1 MKNSFQSVNWRYL
14 FRESVLILLL
24 SYFLLLASTHN
35 GLVNMHIF
43 SITTA
48 LFALIAI
55 LWIVFGQQVSIGKEL
70 IILLFLGIMAVAAA
84 FSIDPRRSFTEVWLL
99 GAALFLFLLTSE
111 LVSRGWEADLWIK
124 ALLIVGSIVMVLT
137 WREAIAWYRQWL
149 DFTGKIWPE
158 IFYRLPAPNFLAV
171 FLNILL
177 MVAAA
182 SLLFTRSKAAKILLG
197 LWILSAVGL
206 IYLTSSRGGWLG
218 TAAGLGS
225 LVLLSAFAFPER
237 RKAVFQ
243 WLREH
248 RLFSILL
255 LVGVLAVLLAFGWV
269 FYKQSQ
275 MPTHA
280 AVGESRSFL
289 WNPAWQAFLNSPVI
303 GKGPYTYISF
313 YLQHESTPPSPMY
326 LYAHSIYID
335 LLSGSGVLGLV
346 AFLLM
351 IAGLALGLFRRFK
364 ISSGQERGA
373 VIAALAALAAFLV
386 HGLVDSVHHTIPT
399 VAWLLA
405 VVLGLGIGKP
415 EPAKP
420 RRVSLSLALVLGLVL
435 AGGLNLWAEMPL
447 HVGVIAGNSGLWTE
461 ARTSFQQAIGRDPDL
476 AIAYQQLGMAESQLA
491 ERGNAEELQNAIQH
505 FKQAIVIDPYWGLNH
520 ANLGVLYRAQGDL
533 PRSRDALAQAV
544 ALSPKS
550 ALFQLN
556 LGITC
561 EMMEDFPRASA
572 AYETAVQLQPLWA
585 EAPFWRATPFRTT
598 LSEGWTNHSDE
609 KPHTLA
615 EAESRVAERPHFV
628 APYLDLIPFYLD
640 ADRLADAENAIQY
653 AKLAY
658 TGKQEDRLLLQ
669 WYEAELAAQ
678 KGEVAQAARLG
689 DEATHRFMQQ
699 GVYGPGTFGQLM
711 YNQLVF
717 RRPAMLMET
726 VPQME
731 MILLPDAWGGYLYQ
745 TAAWYQQAGDT
756 ARADAL
762 LKEWQEAM
770 PVSQPGQH

>member
-1 MKNSFQSVNWRYL
+1 
-14 FRESVLILLL
+14 
-24 SYFLLLASTHN
+24 
-35 GLVNMHIF
+35 
-43 SITTA
+43 
-48 LFALIAI
+48 
-55 LWIVFGQQVSIGKEL
+55 
-70 IILLFLGIMAVAAA
+70 
-84 FSIDPRRSFTEVWLL
+84 
-99 GAALFLFLLTSE
+99 
-111 LVSRGWEADLWIK
+111 
-124 ALLIVGSIVMVLT
+124 
-137 WREAIAWYRQWL
+137 
-149 DFTGKIWPE
+149 
-158 IFYRLPAPNFLAV
+158 
-171 FLNILL
+171 
-177 MVAAA
+177 
-182 SLLFTRSKAAKILLG
+182 
-197 LWILSAVGL
+197 
-206 IYLTSSRGGWLG
+206 
-218 TAAGLGS
+218 
-225 LVLLSAFAFPER
+225 
-237 RKAVFQ
+237 
-243 WLREH
+243 
-248 RLFSILL
+248 
-255 LVGVLAVLLAFGWV
+255 
-269 FYKQSQ
+269 
-275 MPTHA
+275 
-280 AVGESRSFL
+280 
-289 WNPAWQAFLNSPVI
+289 
-303 GKGPYTYISF
+303 
-313 YLQHESTPPSPMY
+313 
-326 LYAHSIYID
+326 
-335 LLSGSGVLGLV
+335 
-346 AFLLM
+346 
-351 IAGLALGLFRRFK
+351 
-364 ISSGQERGA
+364 
-373 VIAALAALAAFLV
+373 
-386 HGLVDSVHHTIPT
+386 
-399 VAWLLA
+399 
-405 VVLGLGIGKP
+405 
-415 EPAKP
+415 
-420 RRVSLSLALVLGLVL
+420 
-435 AGGLNLWAEMPL
+435 
-447 HVGVIAGNSGLWTE
+447 
-461 ARTSFQQAIGRDPDL
+461 
-476 AIAYQQLGMAESQLA
+476 
-491 ERGNAEELQNAIQH
+491 LQNAIQH

-711 YNQLVF
+711 YDQLVF

-731 MILLPDAWGGYLYQ
+731 MILLPDAWGSYLYQ